1 MTDAGNQKTQSYT
14 RPERAELYMET
25 AKTFAKRST
34 CLRKAV
40 GAVLVSGTHILGI
53 GYNGAARGQD
63 ECLGVGCLLIDG
75 HCVRTVHAEVNAVL
89 AAAHNGVSTKDS
101 IMYSTAKPCFRCV
114 SFLINAG
121 VKEVWYDENYD
132 DGLNDRKQGMIQ
144 IRKYNV
150 AGAK

>member
-1 MTDAGNQKTQSYT
+1 MTNANDNKTQT
-14 RPERAELYMET
+14 LRPSRAELYMET

-34 CLRKAV
+34 CRRKAV

-53 GYNGAARGQD
+53 GYNGAARNQD
-63 ECLGVGCLLIDG
+63 DCLGVGCLMVSN

-101 IMYSTAKPCFRCV
+101 VMYSTARPCFRCV

-121 VKEVWYDENYD
+121 VKEVWYDEEYV
-132 DGLNDRKQGMIQ
+132 DGLNDLEQGMVK
-144 IRKYNV
+144 IRKYDV
-150 AGAK
+150 TSGTK

>member
-1 MTDAGNQKTQSYT
+1 MNNVNDQETL
-14 RPERAELYMET
+14 RPARAELYMET

-63 ECLGVGCLLIDG
+63 ECLSVGCLLMAG

-101 IMYSTAKPCFRCV
+101 IMYSTTKPCFRCV
-114 SFLINAG
+114 AFLINAG

-132 DGLNDRKQGMIQ
+132 DGLNDLEQGMIQ

-150 AGAK
+150 TGTK